1 MDGYEQLLFKYRLS
15 FYHISHPVN
24 RLRKFK
30 TNIWESL
37 AIEVYYINQARTK
50 NGKDD
55 LALEIANKKKIL
67 PVPYLISQYI
77 ALLRKTNKRTC

>member
-15 FYHISHPVN
+15 FYHISHPV
-24 RLRKFK
+24 
-30 TNIWESL
+30 NIWESL